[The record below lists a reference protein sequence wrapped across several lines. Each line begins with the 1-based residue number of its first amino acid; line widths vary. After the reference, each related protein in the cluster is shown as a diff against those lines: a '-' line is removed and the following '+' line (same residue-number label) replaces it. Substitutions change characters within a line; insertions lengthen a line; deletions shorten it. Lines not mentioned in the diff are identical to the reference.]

1 MTLVCFHQFS
11 TSITYEV
18 WFFIDNL
25 LLAITVEALKQAVQ
39 ISNTRQCTA
48 TTVALYNMTDDLVS
62 RAPKDSLAGGNQI
75 LQVQLIS
82 GLCYQ
87 LVQCLFKT
95 YLFRTGRL
103 LIIIAYYFLQ
113 LYQLKQL
120 LSSKAHSFHV

>member
-113 LYQLKQL
+113 LYQLKRHGL
-120 LSSKAHSFHV
+120 NK